1 MDIYNSTVNLSPL
14 WASEVIF
21 NSTTLATTAEQGYS
35 RNDTDGDEAA
45 VSLAANFYMKMV
57 YLLVGVLGMISNI
70 LVIVTIICFRE
81 LRRRMPNMFILN
93 QSLLDCTAGFFLVAT
108 TLFNDI
114 SVIESAIGREM
125 FCRLWLTTLPTWGIF
140 LSSTYNLVA
149 VTFERYMAIVY
160 PLSHSRRF
168 TRRRAYVVM
177 VCVWCVGPIYNAAYM
192 VPSSAI
198 VHGRCS
204 VFTVWPNE
212 ATQSAVGIITVVVQ
226 YFIPLVFISFCY
238 GRIASVL
245 SREDDIAAGAT
256 VRSER
261 AAKARRNI
269 IKILAM
275 VSVCFV
281 ACWSANQI
289 YFAMYNLGFPVDF
302 NGYFYHFTVISVFVN
317 CCVNPFV
324 YALKY
329 DQFQTALQKLFC
341 RKRKHN
347 GDFLSGAPHTD
358 VTIEDACPAAP
369 LSDETC
375 GQASNIGDVV
385 LSISTIATSCGGETT
400 ASVQLAEAVTK
411 AEVVGS
417 LDSTPL

>member
-1 MDIYNSTVNLSPL
+1 
-14 WASEVIF
+14 
-21 NSTTLATTAEQGYS
+21 
-35 RNDTDGDEAA
+35 
-45 VSLAANFYMKMV
+45 MV
-57 YLLVGVLGMISNI
+57 YLLVGVLGMISNM
-70 LVIVTIICFRE
+70 LVIVTIIYFRE

-149 VTFERYMAIVY
+149 VTVERYMAIVY
-160 PLSHSRRF
+160 PLSHSQRF

-245 SREDDIAAGAT
+245 TREDDIAAGAT

-302 NGYFYHFTVISVFVN
+302 NGYFYHFTVICVFVN

-341 RKRKHN
+341 
-347 GDFLSGAPHTD
+347 
-358 VTIEDACPAAP
+358 
-369 LSDETC
+369 
-375 GQASNIGDVV
+375 
-385 LSISTIATSCGGETT
+385 
-400 ASVQLAEAVTK
+400 
-411 AEVVGS
+411 
-417 LDSTPL
+417 